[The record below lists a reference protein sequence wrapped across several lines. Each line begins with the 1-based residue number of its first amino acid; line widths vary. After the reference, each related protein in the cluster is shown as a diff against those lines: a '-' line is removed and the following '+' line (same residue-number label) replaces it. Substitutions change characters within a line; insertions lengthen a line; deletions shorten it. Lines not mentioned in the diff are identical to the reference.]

1 MMNRNSQG
9 VRIRRPLNNQKET
22 SMRASILAASLAA
35 LFILPLTAHEPRADS
50 DLDALLKT
58 PISTAAKYEQPM
70 SDVAASVTVITAEE
84 IARYGWHTLAD
95 VLNAT
100 RGLHTTHDR
109 RYTVLGVRGVSL
121 QADYNNRFLVLID
134 GHPLTESVLGSVGI
148 DTGLALDLSQ
158 LSRIELVRGPGSVLY
173 GTAAMFGVINLITKD
188 EREHSSATLGAGS
201 QGLRTGAV
209 RAGFGDGEL
218 RGSIATSWQ
227 EKAGGDLY
235 YPEFDRP
242 ELNNGVVRGRD
253 FDDYDSIVATLRW
266 RDVRVL
272 ALHSSRVKG
281 VPTTTWG
288 STFGGDEQITA
299 DRRTIAVDY
308 SRRLRPAHNLKLSV
322 LYDRYRYEGTYPYE
336 PVDYV
341 DDASSTRLA
350 AELLYLWDIRPNHRL
365 SAGAELVRNSA
376 SHYRWGI
383 EDLTGSIGAPY
394 TTQAFFAQV
403 ESQLTPRL
411 SVTVGGSLHLHERF
425 DAQITPRAAAIY
437 HASPASTFKVLYG
450 HAFRNPNTWERD
462 YDNGVILGNTA
473 LKAEGITT
481 YEAVWE
487 QRLRG
492 DFLATVSL
500 FHLDLTNIIR
510 LQPVAEGVQHQSV
523 GRMHASGIEFQLDHR
538 TNRGIWSYAG
548 LSHSRATVEGRGMTN
563 SPEYLVKAGMST
575 PTARQLY
582 AGAELQY
589 QSGRLTLARQRTD
602 DVLLANLNIGLA
614 LTRHLQVTTTVRNLF
629 DTDYATPGGP
639 EHLQDTL
646 AQDGRTVLVR
656 LRLGTH

>member
-1 MMNRNSQG
+1 MNPHFEG
-9 VRIRRPLNNQKET
+9 VRICRSLNNQQET
-22 SMRASILAASLAA
+22 SMRASILAALFAA
-35 LFILPLTAHEPRADS
+35 SIIVPLSAQESGADS

-58 PISTAAKYEQPM
+58 PISTAAKYEQPLTN
-70 SDVAASVTVITAEE
+70 VAASVTVITAEE
-84 IARYGWHTLAD
+84 TARYGWHTLAD
-95 VLNAT
+95 VLNAM

-134 GHPLTESVLGSVGI
+134 GHPLTENVLGSVGI
-148 DTGLALDLSQ
+148 DTALALDLSQ
-158 LSRIELVRGPGSVLY
+158 FSRIELVRGPGSVLY

-201 QGLRTGAV
+201 HGLWTGAV
-209 RAGFGDGEL
+209 RAGFGEGEL
-218 RGSIATSWQ
+218 RGSIAASWQ
-227 EKAGGDLY
+227 EEAGGDLY

-242 ELNNGVVRGRD
+242 ELNDGVVRGRD
-253 FDDYDSIVATLRW
+253 FDDYDSVVATLRW
-266 RDVRVL
+266 RDVRIL
-272 ALHSSRVKG
+272 ALHSSRTKG

-288 STFGGDEQITA
+288 STFGGDEQIA
-299 DRRTIAVDY
+299 AGRRTLAIDY
-308 SRRLRPAHNLKLSV
+308 TRRLRPAHHVKLSV
-322 LYDRYRYEGTYPYE
+322 LYDRYRYEGTYPAGS
-336 PVDYV
+336 VDYV
-341 DDASSTRLA
+341 DQVRSTRLG
-350 AELLYLWDIRPNHRL
+350 AEVLYLWDIRPNHRL

-376 SHYRWGI
+376 SHYRWAIAGR
-383 EDLTGSIGAPY
+383 TGGIGAPY

-403 ESQLTPRL
+403 ESHLTPRL

-437 HASPASTFKVLYG
+437 HASPASTFKILYG

-462 YDNGVILGNTA
+462 YDNGAFLANGA

-487 QRLRG
+487 QRLRR
-492 DFLATVSL
+492 DFLATLSL

-510 LQPVAEGVQHQSV
+510 LQPVAEGIQHQNV
-523 GRMHASGIEFQLDHR
+523 GHIHTSGVEFQLDHR
-538 TNRGIWSYAG
+538 TNDGIWSYAG
-548 LSHSRATVEGRGMTN
+548 ISRSRATEEGKAMTN
-563 SPEYLVKAGMST
+563 SPDYLLKAGMST
-575 PTARQLY
+575 PTARRLY

-589 QSGRLTLARQRTD
+589 QSRRLTLTRQRTEE
-602 DVLLANLNIGLA
+602 VLLANLNVGFA
-614 LTRHLQVTTTVRNLF
+614 LTRHLQVTTTVRNVF
-629 DTDYATPGGP
+629 DADYATPGGP

-656 LRLGTH
+656 IRLGTH